1 VNQRELKA
9 YLEEVLGE
17 GWEPAWKEIETY
29 LQLCLWRLRDA
40 AGRAEPRAR
49 DQQGALPSRP
59 GLHLPAHRGAW
70 FLGQETCLN
79 ASPLAIHR
87 RLPPAQCRTSARRPT
102 DR

>member
-29 LQLCLWRLRDA
+29 LQLCLWRLRNA
-40 AGRAEPRAR
+40 AGEPNREPGISKVRFHLDLDYICRLIAEH
-49 DQQGALPSRP
+49 GC
-59 GLHLPAHRGAW
+59 
-70 FLGQETCLN
+70 LGQETCLN